1 MKYKTAYFCGNA
13 KTPAAMANISNG
25 NNLIL
30 GLLIELETGKVLDV
44 SVTLITELAQSVV
57 GSYLAG
63 KNLVTD
69 AMPEMP
75 TKRRERYVN
84 ELGLTDYDA
93 MVEEISF
100 RHVGNATKPIIKA
113 LTDIRR
119 NYLEYMQVNG
129 PYLRGE
135 TDKRPEW

>member
-13 KTPAAMANISNG
+13 KTPSAMATITNS

-30 GLLIELETGKVLDV
+30 GLLVELESGRILDV

-57 GSYLAG
+57 RSYLVE
-63 KNLVTD
+63 KKLVEDFD
-69 AMPEMP
+69 AI
-75 TKRRERYVN
+75 
-84 ELGLTDYDA
+84 
-93 MVEEISF
+93 VEEISF
-100 RHVGNATKPIIKA
+100 RHVGNATKPMLKA

-119 NYLEYMQVNG
+119 NYIEYMEING

-135 TDKRPEW
+135 TDRRPQW

>member
-1 MKYKTAYFCGNA
+1 MMRYKTAYFCGNA

-30 GLLIELETGKVLDV
+30 GLLVELETGKVLDV
-44 SVTLITELAQSVV
+44 SVTLITELAQNVV
-57 GSYLAG
+57 HSYLVG

-69 AMPEMP
+69 YEQ
-75 TKRRERYVN
+75 
-84 ELGLTDYDA
+84 

-100 RHVGNATKPIIKA
+100 RHVGNATRPIIKA

-119 NYLEYMQVNG
+119 NYMEYMRVNG

-135 TDKRPEW
+135 TDTRPEW

>member
-1 MKYKTAYFCGNA
+1 MLRKGRKSMKYKTAYFCGNA

-44 SVTLITELAQSVV
+44 SITLITELAKDVV
-57 GSYLAG
+57 RSYLAG
-63 KNLVTD
+63 KNIVTD
-69 AMPEMP
+69 F
-75 TKRRERYVN
+75 
-84 ELGLTDYDA
+84 DA
-93 MVEEISF
+93 IVEEISF
-100 RHVGNATKPIIKA
+100 RHVGSATRPIIKA

-119 NYLEYMQVNG
+119 NYIEYMEVNG

-135 TDKRPEW
+135 TDKRPDW